1 MTYFIPNNLIT
12 LLCSIFFQAVTRAL
26 IKPWLNIK
34 STQLN
39 NDLRNA
45 FEKYLKNVKLT
56 YEKPDAREPDFML
69 YTGHDAQLNVYNVK
83 PAIFDLFL
91 TFLIAIY
98 LFGIYFGILFFPK
111 MYDLVCKINVCS
123 GTATVANNAINS
135 NSNGKAKAN

>member
-1 MTYFIPNNLIT
+1 MKT
-12 LLCSIFFQAVTRAL
+12 LLHYNKYYFQAVTRNL

-39 NDLRNA
+39 NDLKNA

-56 YEKPDAREPDFML
+56 YEKPDPREPDFML

-91 TFLIAIY
+91 TFVIAIY

-111 MYDLVCKINVCS
+111 MYDLVCKMNICS
-123 GTATVANNAINS
+123 GTATTTANNAINS
-135 NSNGKAKAN
+135 NSNGKTKAN